1 MALMLREG
9 LEVRRLLSWG
19 KWVTLELK
27 VAKVETWADLLTIL
41 PTVPGCHMLLET
53 VPTGL
58 VIISHA
64 ACYDP

>member
-9 LEVRRLLSWG
+9 LEVRLLSWG

-27 VAKVETWADLLTIL
+27 VAKVEPWGELLTIL

-53 VPTGL
+53 VPMEL
-58 VIISHA
+58 PIISHT

>member
-9 LEVRRLLSWG
+9 LEVRLFSWG

-27 VAKVETWADLLTIL
+27 EAKVETWAELLTIL
-41 PTVPGCHMLLET
+41 PIVPGCHMLLET
-53 VPTGL
+53 VPMEL
-58 VIISHA
+58 AIISHA

>member
-9 LEVRRLLSWG
+9 LGVRRLLSRG
-19 KWVTLELK
+19 KCVTLELK
-27 VAKVETWADLLTIL
+27 AAKAETWAELLTIL
-41 PTVPGCHMLLET
+41 PGSHVLLET

-58 VIISHA
+58 AIISHA